1 MQAISRFLDEDGALR
16 QCEQYYPTGNSKPIN
31 IHSSDDGSIGFTVS
45 GVWVHEPFGEPNC
58 RWVYLLRQRLF
69 LGHVLPRASWL
80 DGTSL
85 RRMMGVRSELL
96 RHNAHLANGMN
107 EKMIPVT
114 YGYIRVSEAEAL
126 DKNLRTQEM
135 ELFAYGIRQE
145 LMFADDAS
153 GGSFDRPG
161 WTALMARVCPGD
173 TIAVAFFDR
182 FARNFYEGVMIQKE
196 LAGRRINIVAIRE
209 GINTSDDSAGGKFYR
224 RIMLANGQYW
234 QDTTSERV
242 RSGKKRAKAEG
253 KHIDRL
259 PALDANQVNWARR
272 MAAEQESFR
281 SIARALGKSPTTVMR
296 AVLGIGAYGE

>member
-1 MQAISRFLDEDGALR
+1 MIALR
-16 QCEQYYPTGNSKPIN
+16 KMRCSLGSPTAGRRGQLCPGYV
-31 IHSSDDGSIGFTVS
+31 GST
-45 GVWVHEPFGEPNC
+45 ERAFGE
-58 RWVYLLRQRLF
+58 
-69 LGHVLPRASWL
+69 
-80 DGTSL
+80 
-85 RRMMGVRSELL
+85 RSEREGDPRRL
-96 RHNAHLANGMN
+96 RLH
-107 EKMIPVT
+107 P
-114 YGYIRVSEAEAL
+114 VSEAGAL

-145 LMFADDAS
+145 LMFTDDAS

-161 WTALMARVCPGD
+161 WTALMERVCPGD
-173 TIAVAFFDR
+173 TVAVAFFDR

-209 GINTSDDSAGGKFYR
+209 GIDTSDDSAGGKFYR

-234 QDTTSERV
+234 RDTTSERV
-242 RSGKKRAKAEG
+242 RSGQNRARAEG
-253 KHIDRL
+253 KHIGRL
-259 PALDANQVNWARR
+259 SALDANQVNWARR

>member
-1 MQAISRFLDEDGALR
+1 MCRL
-16 QCEQYYPTGNSKPIN
+16 
-31 IHSSDDGSIGFTVS
+31 IGT
-45 GVWVHEPFGEPNC
+45 
-58 RWVYLLRQRLF
+58 LLLITYQ
-69 LGHVLPRASWL
+69 
-80 DGTSL
+80 
-85 RRMMGVRSELL
+85 
-96 RHNAHLANGMN
+96 HNAHLANEVN
-107 EKMIPVT
+107 EKVIPVA
-114 YGYIRVSEAEAL
+114 YGYIRVSEADAL

-145 LMFADDAS
+145 LMFTDDAS

-161 WTALMARVCPGD
+161 WTALMERVCPGD
-173 TIAVAFFDR
+173 TVAVAFFDR

-209 GINTSDDSAGGKFYR
+209 GIDTSDDSAGGKFYR

-234 QDTTSERV
+234 RDTTSERV
-242 RSGKKRAKAEG
+242 RSGQKRARAEG
-253 KHIDRL
+253 KYIGRL